1 MFHYSLAAESK
12 ESEKRVRAVLEMED
26 HERMTQYNDILQDI
40 ITLYQDPSI
49 QKCLEQKAKFY
60 VSLTHTSIFTY
71 SISISPAARFC
82 SVFPEESLNNRGSRL
97 PPV

>member
-40 ITLYQDPSI
+40 ITLYQDPNI
-49 QKCLEQKAKFY
+49 QKCLEQKTKFY
-60 VSLTHTSIFTY
+60 VGSITLILFSHSL
-71 SISISPAARFC
+71 R
-82 SVFPEESLNNRGSRL
+82 NGSGYQNG
-97 PPV
+97 

>member
-1 MFHYSLAAESK
+1 MFRYSLAAESK
-12 ESEKRVRAVLEMED
+12 ESEKRVRDVLEMED

-49 QKCLEQKAKFY
+49 QKCLEHKAKFY

-71 SISISPAARFC
+71 SIPTPSC
-82 SVFPEESLNNRGSRL
+82 
-97 PPV
+97 